1 MVGSARIVAEGYWRF
16 DGLSAHSA
24 HMSELLDLLP
34 PGSATDADGML
45 IIGGCRVDDLA
56 AKFGTPVMLVAEEAL
71 RDRAREYAAELTSR
85 WPNSRVVF
93 ASKAFPCTAV
103 QRVMVQQGLGLDVAG
118 GGEILAA
125 LKAGVDPAL
134 IVLHGNAKT
143 TEEITMAVENG
154 VGLVVVDGPDDVDRL
169 ERIVPDGGAQDVL
182 VRVIPGVT
190 ADTHA
195 HVLTGHEGSKFGL
208 APADASALIRRI
220 DHSPRLGMRGVHA
233 HVGSQILQAE
243 PLAAAVAPLA
253 ALGTFDIY
261 DLGGGLGAR
270 YTWADQPPTV
280 ADYLDVL
287 IAAAREHLPTDAE
300 IIIEP
305 GRSMVAT
312 SAATIYR
319 VITIKRGHTTFVAV
333 DGGMGDNLEVA
344 LFDQRFEA
352 GIANRLD
359 ASDGEVV
366 TVVGRHC
373 ESGDILVDGVSLNAP
388 RVDDLLAVPA
398 TGAYCYTMSN
408 NYNGNRRIPVVF
420 VANGTPSLVVRRE
433 TWDDL
438 AARDVS

>member
-1 MVGSARIVAEGYWRF
+1 
-16 DGLSAHSA
+16 
-24 HMSELLDLLP
+24 MSDLLDLFP
-34 PGSATDADGML
+34 PDSATDADGML
-45 IIGGCRVDDLA
+45 VIGGCRADDLA
-56 AKFGTPVMLVAEEAL
+56 SEFGTPVLVVAEQAL
-71 RDRAREYAAELTSR
+71 RERAREYAQELSAR
-85 WPNSRVVF
+85 WSNSRVVF

-103 QRVMVQQGLGLDVAG
+103 QRVMVQEGIGLDVAG
-118 GGEILAA
+118 GGEILTA

-143 TEEITMAVENG
+143 TEEITMAVETG
-154 VGLVVVDGPDDVDRL
+154 IGLVVVDGPDDVDRL
-169 ERIVPDGGAQDVL
+169 EAIVPAGRTQDVL

-208 APADASALIRRI
+208 APDVATSLIRRI
-220 DHSPRLGMRGVHA
+220 EQSDRLRMRGVHA
-233 HVGSQILQAE
+233 HVGSQILQAV
-243 PLAAAVAPLA
+243 PLAEAVAPLA
-253 ALGTFDIY
+253 ALGEFDIY

-270 YTWADQPPTV
+270 YTWADQPPSV
-280 ADYLDVL
+280 AEYLDVL
-287 IAAAREHLPTDAE
+287 VAAARAHLPPQAH

-312 SAATIYR
+312 SAATVYR
-319 VITIKRGHTTFVAV
+319 VITIKRGKTTFVAV

-359 ASDGEVV
+359 ATEGEIV

-373 ESGDILVDGVSLNAP
+373 ESGDILVEGVPLNAP

-420 VANGTPSLVVRRE
+420 VASGTPSLVVRRE

>member
-1 MVGSARIVAEGYWRF
+1 
-16 DGLSAHSA
+16 
-24 HMSELLDLLP
+24 MSQLLDLFPL
-34 PGSATDADGML
+34 GSATDADGML
-45 IIGGCRVDDLA
+45 IIGGCRADDLA
-56 AKFGTPVMLVAEEAL
+56 AEFGTPVLVVAEEAL
-71 RDRAREYAAELTSR
+71 RTRAREYADELTSR

-118 GGEILAA
+118 GGEILTA

-143 TEEITMAVENG
+143 TEEITMAVSNG
-154 VGLVVVDGPDDVDRL
+154 IGLVVVDGPDDVDRL
-169 ERIVPDGGAQDVL
+169 EAIVPPGRSQDVL

-208 APADASALIRRI
+208 APAAASALIQRI
-220 DHSPRLGMRGVHA
+220 DQSPRLRMRGVHA
-233 HVGSQILQAE
+233 HVGSQILEAE

-253 ALGTFDIY
+253 ALGEFEIY

-270 YTWADQPPTV
+270 YTWADEPVSV

-287 IAAAREHLPTDAE
+287 ISAAREHLPRDAE

-312 SAATIYR
+312 AAATIYR
-319 VITIKRGHTTFVAV
+319 VITIKRGQITFVAV

-359 ASDGEVV
+359 ATDGEIV

-373 ESGDILVDGVSLNAP
+373 ESGDILVGGVPLNAP
-388 RVDDLLAVPA
+388 QVNDLLVVPA
-398 TGAYCYTMSN
+398 TGAYCFTMSN

-420 VANGTPSLVVRRE
+420 VASGTPNLVVRRE

-438 AARDVS
+438 VARDVS